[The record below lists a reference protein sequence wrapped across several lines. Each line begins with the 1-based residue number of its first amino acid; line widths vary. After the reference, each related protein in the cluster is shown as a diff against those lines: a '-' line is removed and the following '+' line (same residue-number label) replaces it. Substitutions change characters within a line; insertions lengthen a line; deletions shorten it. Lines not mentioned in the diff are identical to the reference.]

1 MGSGDSVANALR
13 RDTLT
18 VQTYSWA
25 LIRFVADN
33 PGLWAF
39 HCHISWH
46 MEAGLMFQIMSH
58 GSGRALQEMK
68 IPQSVQDL
76 CKA

>member
-1 MGSGDSVANALR
+1 M
-13 RDTLT
+13 LT
-18 VQTYSWA
+18 ICRA

-46 MEAGLMFQIMSH
+46 MESGLLMQFQTRSDIMKTWELPADVL
-58 GSGRALQEMK
+58 G
-68 IPQSVQDL
+68 L
-76 CKA
+76 CSA